1 MSDPLDS
8 DDFDPIDFINR
19 HFPSEASLV
28 ELDTFMVGISSK
40 ISGLDDEIS
49 RAVQGQSRAGEQA
62 TRDITDAQIAINEL
76 FGKIHD
82 IKTKASQSEKMV
94 QEICSDIKK
103 LDCAKNHLQ
112 STITSL
118 KRLQMLI
125 TAVSQLELMAS
136 EMQYREVAN
145 LLDAVKQLMTHFDK
159 YTAVPKVAEIK
170 SNVDAIQH
178 DLRRHVH
185 HAFREIGQLVDTVA
199 DSESLSE
206 YLPGNMK
213 SLSDACLVVDALGPM
228 ARKDLLDEFVQ
239 LQLLP
244 YEKIFSAGQ
253 SHYGLDHVERRWA
266 WIKRLV
272 RTIDS
277 KFGSICPK
285 HWRLAQRLCL
295 SFNERTKVHM
305 VAMLTDFGDNSDVTQ
320 LLRAL
325 QTTLRFEQEMRS
337 RFQEEAIPVS
347 DDQLSPFSPREK
359 DPSTYSDERS
369 QLEGKSGPLPSSEKP
384 LIYLP
389 QEPDVAITNEE
400 TSILGKLMEPN
411 CISKVFE
418 QFLGPYVLLE
428 RRNLEEM
435 LYKLRLEE
443 GVTTEGTDG
452 SSCSGSVY
460 GSSISMFVYIKNS
473 IKRCTALT
481 TGPTFLSLSNEFRTC
496 LQNYAESLRSRCP
509 PATGQP
515 PVFKMPAGSE
525 VTLSYIINTSEYC
538 SEVVPQLEQMVQQ
551 KMNEDLQERVVYDL
565 EVDAFMDVLAH
576 ALSALQ
582 HGAMYRLE
590 SAFKTMANV
599 NWASNTLVGEESSYV
614 HQWHSTLQTLLGNV
628 RDSLSDT
635 YFRNFCTK
643 LAAAILQRYLD
654 IIMKQKRISESSTQ
668 QLLLDTYN
676 IKTMLLQLH
685 HLGLPADSAQ
695 DRIAVPPMYM
705 KLIASKI
712 AHIEVILK
720 LIGTPEDMVLERF
733 KIMWPDGTPSDL
745 QAIMTL
751 QGVKKQDQQVYLEQ
765 FGLDTGKYETPDE
778 DGEDVLDSKT
788 HPTSGQTIGGTSAT
802 ATNMANSVRSVT
814 QDLSSST
821 RSAIGDLTK
830 SFKFGRNN

>member
-1 MSDPLDS
+1 MDPLDS
-8 DDFDPIDFINR
+8 EGFDPVDYINQN
-19 HFPSEASLV
+19 FPSESSLA
-28 ELDTFMVGISSK
+28 ELDTFSAGVRSRIA
-40 ISGLDDEIS
+40 GLDEEIS
-49 RAVQGQSRAGEQA
+49 RAVQAQSRAGEQA
-62 TRDITDAQIAINEL
+62 TRDITDAQLAINEL

-112 STITSL
+112 SAITSL

-136 EMQYREVAN
+136 EMEYREVAN

-159 YTAVPKVAEIK
+159 YTSIPKIAEIK
-170 SNVDAIQH
+170 STVDSIQH

-185 HAFREIGQLVDTVA
+185 SSFREIGQLVDTVA
-199 DSESLSE
+199 DGESLAD

-244 YEKIFSAGQ
+244 YEKIFGPGQ
-253 SHYGLDHVERRWA
+253 SHYGLEHVERRWA

-295 SFNERTKVHM
+295 SFNERTKTHM
-305 VAMLTDFGDNSDVTQ
+305 VSMLTDFGDSSDVTQ

-325 QTTLRFEQEMRS
+325 QTTLRFEQEMRG
-337 RFQEEAIPVS
+337 RFQEDSTHAANE
-347 DDQLSPFSPREK
+347 DNHSPFSPREK
-359 DPSTYSDERS
+359 DPSTYSTERAK
-369 QLEGKSGPLPSSEKP
+369 LEGKSGPLPSSDKP

-389 QEPDVAITNEE
+389 QEPDVAITSEE
-400 TSILGKLMEPN
+400 SNIIGKLLEPN
-411 CISKVFE
+411 CISQVFE

-428 RRNLEEM
+428 RRNLEDM
-435 LYKLRLEE
+435 LNKLRQEE

-452 SSCSGSVY
+452 STRTGSVY

-496 LQNYAESLRSRCP
+496 LQNYAESLRSKCP
-509 PATGQP
+509 PASGQP
-515 PVFKMPAGSE
+515 PVFKLPSGSE
-525 VTLSYIINTSEYC
+525 VTLSYIINTGEYC
-538 SEVVPQLEQMVQQ
+538 AEVVPQLEQMVKQ
-551 KMNEDLQERVVYDL
+551 KMNADLSERVDYDL
-565 EVDAFMDVLAH
+565 EVDAFMDVLAA
-576 ALSALQ
+576 ALSSLQ
-582 HGAMYRLE
+582 SGAMYRLE
-590 SAFKTMANV
+590 GAFKTMQSV
-599 NWASNTLVGEESSYV
+599 NWGSNMVVGEESPYV
-614 HQWHSTLQTLLGNV
+614 HQCHNILSTLLANI

-643 LAAAILQRYLD
+643 LAASIMQRYLD
-654 IIMKQKRISESSTQ
+654 IILKQKRISESGTQ

-685 HLGLPADSAQ
+685 HLGLPADNQ
-695 DRIAVPPMYM
+695 TVVPTMYM
-705 KLIASKI
+705 KLISSKI
-712 AHIEVILK
+712 SHVEIVLK
-720 LIGTPEDMVLERF
+720 LIGTPVEMLLERF
-733 KIMWPDGTPSDL
+733 KIMWPEGTPSDL
-745 QAIMTL
+745 QVIMTL
-751 QGVKKQDQQVYLEQ
+751 QGIRKQDQQPYLEQ
-765 FGLDTGKYETPDE
+765 FCLDTGKYLGQENE
-778 DGEDVLDSKT
+778 NDGIGAMGGENILDPKFT
-788 HPTSGQTIGGTSAT
+788 TSS
-802 ATNMANSVRSVT
+802 MASSMRSVT
-814 QDLSSST
+814 QDLSSTT
-821 RSAIGDLTK
+821 RNAIGDLTK